1 MTPKKTS
8 KPNTAKKPAANRPIL
23 SGSAAAAILKTPSPK
38 KALAAL
44 VEQSAPAT
52 PTDPKPPKTPR
63 VAKAAPD
70 GPQEE
75 LVVFAFRLSREERDL
90 IHAAT
95 GPSKASKFVRSLAVA
110 GARKDE
116 DAIKEILAGLTPSAA
131 A

>member
-8 KPNTAKKPAANRPIL
+8 KTSTAKKPAIARPIL
-23 SGSAAAAILKTPSPK
+23 SGSAAAAILKAPSPK

-44 VEQSAPAT
+44 VEETAPAS

-63 VAKAAPD
+63 VAKAAPE
-70 GPQEE
+70 GSEAE
-75 LVVFAFRLSREERDL
+75 LVVFAFRLTREERDV

-110 GARKDE
+110 GARGDE
-116 DAIKEILAGLTPSAA
+116 VAVREILDSIKLKPAA
-131 A
+131 